1 MLARRAVTPGNGLV
15 RWCPS
20 FAAGD
25 RYVAAAVAVSAAAAA
40 AAAAAGVS
48 VPPCLSRRLMRSR
61 VLYASS
67 PILGGFQRLFLE
79 IARR

>member
-25 RYVAAAVAVSAAAAA
+25 RYVAAAVAVYAAA

>member
-1 MLARRAVTPGNGLV
+1 VLARRAVTPGNGLV

-25 RYVAAAVAVSAAAAA
+25 RYVAAAVAVSAAA